1 MKIVGLTGGSGT
13 GKGTVAGIF
22 AEYGIPSVDTDAV
35 YHELLR
41 TDPALTA
48 ELVSSFG
55 SGILGE
61 AGTVNRKALAAAV
74 FGKENT
80 PALLHTLNQITHKYI
95 MSETKKRL
103 TEYEKASAPAALID
117 APLLFEAGLDA
128 WCDEVIGVL
137 ADRETRILR
146 VTKRDGIDRA
156 AAIRRIDAQPDDS
169 FFRARCSI
177 VLENNGDLAELRK
190 EVRKI
195 LAVWKMV

>member
-13 GKGTVAGIF
+13 GKGTVAKIF

-41 TDPALTA
+41 NDRALNL
-48 ELVSSFG
+48 ELAAAFG
-55 SGILGE
+55 TGIFGE
-61 AGTVNRKALAAAV
+61 DGKVNRKLLAATV

-80 PALLHTLNQITHKYI
+80 TALLHTLNQITHKYV

-103 TEYEKASAPAALID
+103 AEYEDTAPAALID
-117 APLLFEAGLDA
+117 APLLFEAGLDT
-128 WCDEVIGVL
+128 WCEEVIGVL
-137 ADRETRILR
+137 ADWETRILR

-156 AAIRRIDAQPDDS
+156 TAIRRIDAQPDDN
-169 FFRARCSI
+169 FFRERCNI
-177 VLENNGDLAELRK
+177 VLENNGDLAQLQK

-195 LAVWKMV
+195 LAARKMV